1 MCVSNANCATDK
13 IKPKGSHLHICS
25 EDKLLFP
32 VIGNSMKGSSVSPEI
47 KRSFCERANSSY
59 LIDLRPRLKE
69 TVWIRLEFD

>member
-13 IKPKGSHLHICS
+13 IKPKGSHLH
-25 EDKLLFP
+25 KLLFP
-32 VIGNSMKGSSVSPEI
+32 VIANSMKGSSVSPEI